1 MTEKEKHDME
11 IKIADLAS
19 NEKIAIPQAKKLAV
33 LLEQGYDIEPALKG
47 RIEGFD
53 YTTAMVQYVKD
64 GNADAIAKLIEDTA
78 KEDAVL
84 ERTAKWLDEMGF

>member
-1 MTEKEKHDME
+1 MENKITEMEK
-11 IKIADLAS
+11 KLADLAYY
-19 NEKIAIPQAKKLAV
+19 EKIGMPQAKKLAI

-53 YTTAMVQYVKD
+53 RTTAMVQYVKD

-78 KEDAVL
+78 KEDVVL
-84 ERTAKWLDEMGF
+84 ERTAKLLDEMGV